1 MKMTDL
7 EHNII
12 KISTNISQLMY
23 YWLNENNYSVT
34 SVTKKYYAII
44 ISYVIWYNLKKQGV
58 SFIDKIDQKI
68 EQHKGNEP
76 YNFEIFCKD
85 YFNIQNPL
93 NLLDL
98 SLAYF
103 QENNFESKNF
113 IEQNFEI
120 VLLNEVFLR
129 IENLYGEN
137 SYEKMKFLV
146 QHLFNYMH
154 HAVFDVTVDEFS
166 KEEVLLFVSNKQAV
180 SNFLKHITHD
190 GHIVTLD
197 EVKGI
202 ESFFRDGSNEQYKE
216 YMDIFKTV
224 FYKQFDMEK
233 QKIIQNSK

>member
-12 KISTNISQLMY
+12 KISTNISQLMQ

-44 ISYVIWYNLKKQGV
+44 ISYVIWYNLQKQGV
-58 SFIDKIDQKI
+58 GFIDKIVQKI
-68 EQHKGNEP
+68 EQHKENEH
-76 YNFEIFCKD
+76 NFETFCKD

-103 QENNFESKNF
+103 QENNFDSKSF

-120 VLLNEVFLR
+120 ILLNEIFPR
-129 IENLYGEN
+129 IENLYGDN
-137 SYEKMKFLV
+137 SPEKFKFLV

-180 SNFLKHITHD
+180 SSFLKHITHD

-197 EVKGI
+197 EVKDI
-202 ESFFRDGSNEQYKE
+202 ESFFRDGNNEEYKK
-216 YMDIFKTV
+216 YMDIFKKV
-224 FYKQFDMEK
+224 FYKQFDMKK